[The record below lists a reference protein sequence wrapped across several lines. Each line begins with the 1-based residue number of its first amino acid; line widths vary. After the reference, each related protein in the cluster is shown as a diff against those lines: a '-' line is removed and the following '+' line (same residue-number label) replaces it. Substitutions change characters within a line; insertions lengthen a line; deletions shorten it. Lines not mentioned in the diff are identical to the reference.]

1 VIVRQVDVITALPKR
16 SSLADVVAI

>member
-16 SSLADVVAI
+16 SCLADVVAI